1 MSDFPGEFQQLLLFA
16 LLRLGEPAY
25 GVTLRREIE
34 ARTGRK
40 VAAGAVYTTM
50 ERMER
55 RGYVSSW
62 LGEATSVRG
71 GKRKRYYR
79 LEPAGRA
86 ALYRAQ
92 AALRRMAEGLAGE
105 LGTP

>member
-1 MSDFPGEFQQLLLFA
+1 MKSTLGEFQQLLLLA

-34 ARTGRK
+34 RRTGRR

-55 RGYVSSW
+55 RGYVSSE
-62 LGEATSVRG
+62 LGGATPVRG
-71 GKRKRYYR
+71 GKRKRFYR
-79 LEPAGRA
+79 LEPAGRW
-86 ALYRAQ
+86 ALERSRKAM
-92 AALRRMAEGLAGE
+92 RRMAEGLAPE
-105 LGTP
+105 LETP